1 MQQPVQQQQSGSSV
15 GGKLSDED
23 MFTVAMLMKNN
34 KMDRQQAIQAVMNK
48 VRFFFVFF
56 PNFVGRERDAT

>member
-1 MQQPVQQQQSGSSV
+1 
-15 GGKLSDED
+15 